1 VPAPRVGI
9 DFDNTIVSYEGLFDL
24 AVQELGLRRP
34 DAAESKEEIRG
45 WLRSVAG
52 GEEQWQRAQAKV
64 YGTLICQASEVVG
77 FSEFVRSCRGREWP
91 VVVVSHK
98 TEFSAQDRSINLRES
113 ALGWMK
119 AHGFF
124 DKLGFK
130 TDDVHFCA
138 TRREKLDRIRALGC
152 TMFVDDLIEVLQ
164 DPMFPD
170 GVDRILMSPN
180 PSPQTSLTTVRSWLE
195 VGDIV
200 FS

>member
-1 VPAPRVGI
+1 VGI
-9 DFDNTIVSYEGLFDL
+9 DFDNTIVSYDGLFGL
-24 AVQELGLRRP
+24 AVHELGLLRP
-34 DAAESKEEIRG
+34 DDAESKEEIRS
-45 WLRSVAG
+45 WLRSIPG
-52 GEEQWQRAQAKV
+52 GEGQWQRAQAKV
-64 YGTLICQASEVVG
+64 YGSLIFQASAVAG
-77 FSEFVRSCRGREWP
+77 FSEFVRTCRGRDWP
-91 VVVVSHK
+91 VLVVSHK
-98 TEFSAQDRSINLRES
+98 TEFSEQDRSINLRES
-113 ALGWMK
+113 ALGWMQ

-130 TDDVHFCA
+130 TDDVYFCA
-138 TRREKLDRIRALGC
+138 TRREKLDRIRGLGC

-180 PSPQTSLTTVRSWLE
+180 RGPQTSLTTVRSWLE